1 MISQRQDLGSCKIN
15 EEDMQFYPYLEP
27 HKAFIKEGEVFSKDL
42 SEVQT
47 QKERLRVS

>member
-1 MISQRQDLGSCKIN
+1 
-15 EEDMQFYPYLEP
+15 MQFYPYLEP

-47 QKERLRVS
+47 QNERLRVS